1 MPPKKSDSETE
12 RFRAWYENPDNKEAY
27 LKHQILRRIRSGSMP
42 RNDTMSRFNIS
53 IADINCI
60 RDEAGLPQIH
70 TKDHISME
78 RGKIRKGEKGKTT
91 YIRCQPVGEVIMPPP
106 TPLVYAPHP
115 SKGIIGGGASTSKP
129 TDSKKKW
136 NVKAIEECV
145 RETMP
150 TQIQSKGPGKGQAY
164 AEATIKAAIQA
175 PKSFYNHFKIGF
187 DVDIIDHLKTNWPKY
202 DKEITDA
209 VKNKDRDYFR
219 TPGSVLEEIDLVQK
233 AKKLLL
239 SITAV
244 ATHCPPFLN
253 DFVSRAEDTLEDMR
267 GAVVRYMKVQDK
279 AAEDI
284 SDKTIAPPWKPVL
297 DKVSKAKKPS
307 KYDSWSTWQ
316 DYLLLMLLAGG
327 GLEMPPVRDNYGR
340 MKIVD
345 KLSDVP
351 EKEHANDIDDYY
363 ATKDKQIV
371 FRSMKTRS
379 DFENQQTIQQVP
391 PKVHNAVMAS
401 LDAHPRKWLI
411 TNAALKNPVGKVG
424 AAKLRKAIGMTFND
438 ARHSFLTW
446 WSELRKRNNNE
457 KREMARMMHTSKVLL
472 EQYIRYGV
480 LIEDHDEAPVKKP
493 MTRAQI
499 AKLKAEKGI
508 EDKEGEDDEEEE
520 EEEPPTPPP
529 AKKKGK
535 KPPPPAKK
543 KGKKKKKS

>member
-12 RFRAWYENPDNKEAY
+12 RFRAWYENPENKEAY

-42 RNDTMSRFNIS
+42 RNDTMARFSIS

-150 TQIQSKGPGKGQAY
+150 TQKQSKGSGKGQPY
-164 AEATIKAAIQA
+164 AEATIKAAISD
-175 PKSFYNHFKIGF
+175 PKKFFEHFKIPF
-187 DVDIIDHLKTNWPKY
+187 DVDIIDHLKVNWPKY
-202 DKEITDA
+202 DKEIGDA
-209 VKNKDRDYFR
+209 VKNDDRDYFR
-219 TPGSVLEEIDLVQK
+219 TAGSVLEKIDLVMK
-233 AKKLLL
+233 AKKLVLNI
-239 SITAV
+239 SAV

-253 DFVSRAEDTLEDMR
+253 DFVSRAEDTLENMR
-267 GAVVRYMKVQDK
+267 SAVVRYMKLQAK
-279 AAEDI
+279 SAEDI
-284 SDKTIAPPWKPVL
+284 SDKTEAPPWKPVL
-297 DKVSKAKKPS
+297 DKVAKAKKPS
-307 KYDSWSTWQ
+307 KYDWWGTWQ
-316 DYLLLMLLAGG
+316 DYLLLMLVGGG
-327 GLEMPPVRDNYGR
+327 GLEMPPVRDNYGQ
-340 MKIVD
+340 MKFVE
-345 KLSDVP
+345 KVSDVP
-351 EKEHANDIDDYY
+351 AKKHANDLIDYY

-379 DFENQQTIQQVP
+379 DFENQQAIHTVP
-391 PKVHNAVMAS
+391 PKVHKAVMDS
-401 LDAHPRKWLI
+401 LDAHPREWLI

-424 AAKLRKAIGMTFND
+424 AARLRKAIGMTFND

-446 WSELRKRNNNE
+446 WSELRTRNNNE
-457 KREMARMMHTSKVLL
+457 KREMALLMHTSKVLL

-480 LIEDHDEAPVKKP
+480 LIDDSDDAPEVKKP
-493 MTRAQI
+493 MTRAQV
-499 AKLKAEKGI
+499 AKLKADKGI
-508 EDKEGEDDEEEE
+508 IAEDDEEDEE
-520 EEEPPTPPP
+520 DDEGPPPP

-543 KGKKKKKS
+543 KKKKS

>member
-1 MPPKKSDSETE
+1 MPPKKKTNESEVE
-12 RFRAWYENPDNKEAY
+12 RFRKWYENPENKEAY
-27 LKHQILRRIRSGSMP
+27 LKHQILRRVRSGSMP

-70 TKDHISME
+70 TTDHISME

-115 SKGIIGGGASTSKP
+115 SKGTVGGGASTSKP

-136 NVKAIEECV
+136 DVKAIEECV

-150 TQIQSKGPGKGQAY
+150 TQIQSKGSGKGQPY
-164 AEATIKAAIQA
+164 SKETIKAAISA
-175 PKSFYNHFKIGF
+175 PKSFYNHFKI
-187 DVDIIDHLKTNWPKY
+187 DYNVDIIEHLKTNWPKY
-202 DKEITDA
+202 DKEISDA
-209 VKNKDRDYFR
+209 VKNNDRDYFR
-219 TPGSVLEEIDLVQK
+219 TAGSVLEQINLVGK
-233 AKKLLL
+233 AKKLVL

-253 DFVSRAEDTLEDMR
+253 DFVARAEDTLENMR
-267 GAVVRYMKVQDK
+267 DAVIRYMKKQDK
-279 AAEDI
+279 AVEDI
-284 SDKTIAPPWKPVL
+284 SDKTDAPPWKPVL
-297 DKVSKAKKPS
+297 DKVAKAKKPC

-316 DYLLLMLLAGG
+316 DYLLLMLVGGG
-327 GLEMPPVRDNYGR
+327 GLDMPPVRDNYGR

-345 KLSDVP
+345 KVSDVP
-351 EKEHANDIDDYY
+351 AKKHANDIDDYY

-379 DFENQQTIQQVP
+379 DFENQQTIQNVP
-391 PKVHNAVMAS
+391 EEVHNAVMAS
-401 LDAHPRKWLI
+401 LEAHPRKWLI

-424 AAKLRKAIGMTFND
+424 APRLRKAIGMTFND

-446 WSELRKRNNNE
+446 WSKLRTRNNNE
-457 KREMARMMHTSKVLL
+457 KHRMALLMHTSKVLL

-499 AKLKAEKGI
+499 AKLKADKGI
-508 EDKEGEDDEEEE
+508 ADDVEEEDE

-529 AKKKGK
+529 AKKK
-535 KPPPPAKK
+535 
-543 KGKKKKKS
+543 KGKKKKKK